1 MVTSVVPS
9 TAFEIAPSQVLNTA
23 DPRQPDVWSEHSWI
37 DGKVIPSLTPIS
49 LVHLTRSGAIL
60 DVKAQGS
67 DLDKSIFI
75 ATSFQDSSLSIEIS
89 VIVRDGPSLL
99 MKQVN
104 VFGPQGDLVASSD
117 GQQSL
122 SKQLS
127 FQGSKGQPYAI
138 EVIGE
143 SYSLRNIYLL
153 SANLA
158 LSEPEIAWFQGRYQD
173 SQLEFLDVLER
184 AYSKMIELR
193 GMETDSGGV
202 TLNLLPWPAAWAGKA
217 AFAHGF
223 MGEGETQ
230 PDYWEFVLK
239 NRVYLPGST
248 AYYEKTGYLVG
259 ARIVLD
265 RFFHEIAHCLFE
277 PVPTYLEEGFAC
289 FFEIETFALLDYRN
303 EYVEKYSLTAVMLFE
318 QNVGND
324 YGRIA
329 SYVKGAAFQ
338 GAWIAAYVL
347 HDFVG
352 HEQWL
357 ADAVRAK
364 FNLTPRDLV
373 QNFGW
378 DFYKRYFGLVRTKQP
393 PAGYTDDANFA
404 YYFGQAAGQDL
415 TGLFESWGFVLQTF
429 AFTVG
434 TPSSQSSSQGG
445 SATFSFTV
453 TTTSGTPQSVTLNL
467 LNQPPGTTLS
477 WSENPVTPIT
487 SGTPVE
493 LTIQTSCTT
502 AAQTYGNLQT
512 SGSGGGTSASSGAFS
527 LVVSS
532 SSTCESFSCYA
543 PSAIPSSGAVP
554 LTVQFSTSCSGGAE
568 PYSYSWLF
576 GDGDTSILQNPSH
589 TYSNAGT
596 YSWSVA
602 VIDSG
607 SKRYDASGA
616 VVVDRIPTSL
626 TISFSPT
633 TVDPPRGEYTTIT
646 VLLNPS
652 SSGRSIRLYSAPS
665 LAGPWTLLDT
675 CSTDENGACAKQ
687 WFPPSP
693 DSTYPAYYYLA
704 AEWDGDSQYGSA
716 RSDTAALSPPHVTVI
731 PEFQSPALVVLL
743 GALAALMLLTRKP
756 PRTYGR

>member
-1 MVTSVVPS
+1 M
-9 TAFEIAPSQVLNTA
+9 
-23 DPRQPDVWSEHSWI
+23 
-37 DGKVIPSLTPIS
+37 
-49 LVHLTRSGAIL
+49 RSGAIL
-60 DVKAQGS
+60 DVKAQGN
-67 DLDKSIFI
+67 DLDKSLFI

-89 VIVRDGPSLL
+89 VIVRDGSNLP

-104 VFGPQGDLVASSD
+104 VFGPQGNLVASSD
-117 GQQSL
+117 GQPSV
-122 SKQLS
+122 SKQLT
-127 FQGSKGQPYAI
+127 FQGSEGQPYAI

-158 LSEPEIAWFQGRYQD
+158 LSEPAIAWFEGRYQD
-173 SQLEFLDVLER
+173 SQLKFLDVLER

-193 GMETDSGGV
+193 GTETENGGV
-202 TLNLLPWPAAWAGKA
+202 TVNLLPWPAAWAAGKA

-223 MGEGETQ
+223 MTEGETQ

-239 NRVYLPGST
+239 NRVYVPG
-248 AYYEKTGYLVG
+248 AAAWYEKTGYTID
-259 ARIVLD
+259 AKTVLD
-265 RFFHEIAHCLFE
+265 RYFHEMAHNLFD
-277 PVPTYLEEGFAC
+277 PLPSYLEEGFAC
-289 FFEIETFALLDYRN
+289 FFEIETFRLLDYGN
-303 EYVEKYSLTAVMLFE
+303 EYVEEYGSAPILLFE
-318 QNVGND
+318 QHVGDD
-324 YGRIA
+324 YARIA
-329 SYVKGAAFQ
+329 SYAKGPAFP
-338 GAWIAAYVL
+338 GAWIAAYLL

-352 HEQWL
+352 HEQWV
-357 ADAVRAK
+357 ADAVKAK

-373 QNFGW
+373 QDFGW
-378 DFYKRYFGLVRTKQP
+378 DFYKRYFGLVRTQQP

-415 TGLFESWGFVLQTF
+415 KGLFESWGFVLQTF

-434 TPSSQSSSQGG
+434 TPSSQSSPQGG

-453 TTTSGTPQSVTLNL
+453 TTISGDPQSVTLNL
-467 LNQPPGTTLS
+467 LNEPAGTTLS
-477 WSENPVTPIT
+477 WSQNPVTPT
-487 SGTPVE
+487 TGGTPVE

-502 AAQTYGNLQT
+502 PAQTHGNLQI

-532 SSTCESFSCYA
+532 SPTCESFSCYP
-543 PSAIPSSGAVP
+543 PSVSPSSGAAP
-554 LTVQFSTSCSGGAE
+554 LTVQFSASCSGGAE
-568 PYSYSWLF
+568 PYSYSWVF

-596 YSWSVA
+596 YSWSLT

-607 SKRYDASGA
+607 SKRYDASGT

-633 TVDPPRGEYTTIT
+633 TVDPSRGEYTTIT

-652 SSGRSIRLYSAPS
+652 LSGRSIRLYSAPS
-665 LAGPWTLLDT
+665 LAGPWTLVDI
-675 CSTDENGACAKQ
+675 CSTDGNGACAKQ

-693 DSTYPAYYYLA
+693 GSTNPAYCYLM
-704 AEWDGDSQYGSA
+704 AEWDGDSEYAGTK
-716 RSDTAALSPPHVTVI
+716 SDTGPLNPPYVTVI
-731 PEFQSPALVVLL
+731 PEFGSSVLVMVAVTLL
-743 GALAALMLLTRKP
+743 SIIILARQRHKESRLLHERNGIETRGTRNQAKIECYASNPSGAATVRH
-756 PRTYGR
+756 RQ